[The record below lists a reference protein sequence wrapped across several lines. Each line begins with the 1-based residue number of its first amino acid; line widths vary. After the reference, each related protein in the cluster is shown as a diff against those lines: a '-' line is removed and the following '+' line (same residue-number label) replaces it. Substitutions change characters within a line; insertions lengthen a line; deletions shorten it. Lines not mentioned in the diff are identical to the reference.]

1 MNAAP
6 AKAERPLVFAPG
18 LRLARILW
26 RVLPM
31 LAWIGVGLLTARLF
45 GANDT
50 AMEQVLLVAAALL
63 GYRVAAAMLREAL
76 SPDRP
81 WLRLV
86 PMSDLRAHRLDTA
99 LRAVLFFVTMTSV
112 GIHLVY
118 TNGWNP
124 GLADLLR
131 VIRNAVIVFAGF
143 VMLATTGVVGWL
155 RTRSGESVPATVARF
170 TGRVGFP
177 VAFVTVL
184 VFAAARGAGYF
195 PLSEWLLRNSAWSL
209 LKLLAVVLVYRW
221 LTRSLYRTVH
231 FYAAAEPGE
240 GDVVIDESEAN
251 PYALGVVRITT
262 GILKL
267 VLVVFTTIWLL
278 RTWSLSLPI
287 LAEILAVGIP
297 GDDHLTWGHLFG
309 GFLKIVV
316 VLWVGWLIRSVL
328 TYFVFPHSAIGVGG
342 RYAILAVM
350 RYTIVAI
357 AIVLGLAAFGVDT
370 GSLGW
375 FFGAAGVGLAFGLQD
390 VIGNFV
396 SGLIMLVERPIR
408 VGDVVQIGTSMG
420 TVEEIKMRGT
430 TLRTFDN
437 TTLLIPN
444 SQMLGERVTN
454 MTHGLGHSR
463 LKIPLMVPHDADPRQ
478 VESILLT
485 AAHANE
491 DVLEDPKPF
500 VWFSEFS
507 PSSLDF
513 TLICFTAQLRGRFG
527 IASRLR
533 FAIMDSLKEAG
544 IEIPFPQQDLHIRS
558 APPGAEPGPPTG

>member
-1 MNAAP
+1 MSSAP
-6 AKAERPLVFAPG
+6 ARAERPRVFAPG

-26 RVLPM
+26 RILPM
-31 LAWIGVGLLTARLF
+31 LAWIGVGLLTALLF
-45 GANDT
+45 GANDA

-63 GYRVAAAMLREAL
+63 VYRVVAAMVRETL

-81 WLRLV
+81 WLRLI

-99 LRAVLFFVTMTSV
+99 LRAGLFFVTMTSV

-131 VIRNAVIVFAGF
+131 VIRNAVIVFALF

-177 VAFVTVL
+177 VAFVAVL

-195 PLSEWLLRNSAWSL
+195 PLSEWLLRNAAWTL

-221 LTRSLYRTVH
+221 LTRSLYRTVR

-240 GDVVIDESEAN
+240 GEVQIDESEAN

-287 LAEILAVGIP
+287 IAEILAVGIP
-297 GDDHLTWGHLFG
+297 GDEHLTWGHLFG
-309 GFLKIVV
+309 GFLKIVA

-328 TYFVFPHSAIGVGG
+328 TYFVFPRSGIGVGG

-350 RYTIVAI
+350 RYTIVGI

-463 LKIPLMVPHDADPRQ
+463 LKSPLLVPHDADPRQ
-478 VESILLT
+478 VESILLA
-485 AAHANE
+485 AAHVNE
-491 DVLEDPKPF
+491 DVLADPKPF

-558 APPGAEPGPPTG
+558 APPGVEPRTPTG